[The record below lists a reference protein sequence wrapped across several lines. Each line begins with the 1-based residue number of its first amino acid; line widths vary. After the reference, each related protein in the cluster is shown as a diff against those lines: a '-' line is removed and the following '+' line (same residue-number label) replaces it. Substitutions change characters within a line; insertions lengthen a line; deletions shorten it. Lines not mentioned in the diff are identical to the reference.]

1 MSWQQELPEKRM
13 LIMRLKKA
21 QSIRRSGKIN
31 GRCGTELLPIIHQSV
46 TDVNNFS
53 LYHRETAPFS
63 HRKNGESGRIFL
75 RVGQNFYPWLRQ
87 KQAVY
92 TKYRLQNLF
101 AENSQFHAKTA
112 PTPLRNPGNHHSAG
126 GVVMGGAHPAC
137 DGTGSQARTGHGQAK
152 QDK

>member
-21 QSIRRSGKIN
+21 QSIRRSGKIS

-63 HRKNGESGRIFL
+63 DRKNGESGRIFL

-92 TKYRLQNLF
+92 TKYRLQNFF
-101 AENSQFHAKTA
+101 AENSQFHGKKRGILPEAPGFPRYRSRIVTA
-112 PTPLRNPGNHHSAG
+112 APRLMA
-126 GVVMGGAHPAC
+126 
-137 DGTGSQARTGHGQAK
+137 
-152 QDK
+152 